1 MILAT
6 CLALLIACP
15 GWLVVD
21 VSDYTGQVNYLSPIG
36 VFNNEVPQDETE
48 IIEHKTSQAA
58 IDFLKDKEKRE
69 LEAYDDGA
77 GNWTIGYGHTGRSS
91 GVPVKEG
98 MVITAEEAEELL
110 VQDLQEFEENVY
122 NRMVNY
128 NTPLSQREFDYL
140 IIATFNRGNDI
151 VGKSLY
157 EAVSKRDRN
166 TITKLMAKTIAES
179 DPKVIKGLENRLV
192 DEEEFLF
199 DYSQYIPTTTTMGPV
214 NLPTTTT
221 TTMPGKTQ
229 AGYPFD
235 IYTPPNP
242 KKEKDKLEGFLTKM
256 EELGIAYENKI
267 NEILGL
273 APGEKPPKHGVL
285 GNAVIQKFNKWFGK
299 NG

>member
-21 VSDYTGQVNYLSPIG
+21 LNKIEYIPLQKTTISDN
-36 VFNNEVPQDETE
+36 VFNDEDE
-48 IIEHKTSQAA
+48 IKELKTSQAA
-58 IDFLKDKEKRE
+58 IDFLKDKEKLE
-69 LEAYDDGA
+69 LKAYDDGA

-98 MVITAEEAEELL
+98 MVITAEEAEKLL
-110 VQDLQEFEENVY
+110 VQDLQEFEKNVY

-179 DPKVIKGLENRLV
+179 DPKVMAGLENRLV

-199 DYSQYIPTTTTMGPV
+199 DYSQYIPTTTTLGP
-214 NLPTTTT
+214 LFPTTTT
-221 TTMPGKTQ
+221 TTVPGLSLIHISEPTRP
-229 AGYPFD
+229 Y
-235 IYTPPNP
+235 
-242 KKEKDKLEGFLTKM
+242 
-256 EELGIAYENKI
+256 
-267 NEILGL
+267 
-273 APGEKPPKHGVL
+273 
-285 GNAVIQKFNKWFGK
+285 
-299 NG
+299 

>member
-21 VSDYTGQVNYLSPIG
+21 LNKIEYIPLQKTTISDN
-36 VFNNEVPQDETE
+36 VFNDEDE
-48 IIEHKTSQAA
+48 IKELKTSQAA
-58 IDFLKDKEKRE
+58 IDFLKDKEKLE
-69 LEAYDDGA
+69 LKAYDDGA

-91 GVPVKEG
+91 GVPVKKG
-98 MVITAEEAEELL
+98 MVITAEEAEKLL
-110 VQDLQEFEENVY
+110 VQDLQEFEKNVY

-179 DPKVIKGLENRLV
+179 DPNVMAGLENRLV

-199 DYSQYIPTTTTMGPV
+199 DYSQYIPTTTTLGP
-214 NLPTTTT
+214 LFPTTTT
-221 TTMPGKTQ
+221 TTVPGTSTSGQSFNYFRK
-229 AGYPFD
+229 ADVKPD
-235 IYTPPNP
+235 
-242 KKEKDKLEGFLTKM
+242 KKKLDSFLETLTN
-256 EELGIAYENKI
+256 LGIQFQDAIDNA
-267 NEILGL
+267 LGVEKGKPVPKYGYL
-273 APGEKPPKHGVL
+273 GEKLKMKL
-285 GNAVIQKFNKWFGK
+285 DEWNK
-299 NG
+299 

>member
-21 VSDYTGQVNYLSPIG
+21 INEINLKNAKFLNLQKNSFEPEYTN
-36 VFNNEVPQDETE
+36 DEDE
-48 IIEHKTSQAA
+48 IKKLKTSQAA

-69 LEAYDDGA
+69 LKAYDDGA

-199 DYSQYIPTTTTMGPV
+199 DYSQYIPTTTTLGP
-214 NLPTTTT
+214 LFPTTTT
-221 TTMPGKTQ
+221 TTVPGTSTSGQSFNYFRK
-229 AGYPFD
+229 ADVKPD
-235 IYTPPNP
+235 
-242 KKEKDKLEGFLTKM
+242 KKKLDSFLETLTN
-256 EELGIAYENKI
+256 LGIQFQDAIDNA
-267 NEILGL
+267 LGVEKGKPIPKYGYL
-273 APGEKPPKHGVL
+273 GEKLKMKL
-285 GNAVIQKFNKWFGK
+285 DEWNK
-299 NG
+299 

>member
-21 VSDYTGQVNYLSPIG
+21 INEINLENAKFLNLQKNSFEPEYTN
-36 VFNNEVPQDETE
+36 DEYE
-48 IIEHKTSQAA
+48 IKKLKTSQAA

-69 LEAYDDGA
+69 LKAYDDGA

-179 DPKVIKGLENRLV
+179 DPNVMAGLENRLV

-199 DYSQYIPTTTTMGPV
+199 DYSQYIPTTTTLGP
-214 NLPTTTT
+214 LFPTTTT
-221 TTMPGKTQ
+221 TTVPGTSTSGQSFNYFRK
-229 AGYPFD
+229 ADVKPD
-235 IYTPPNP
+235 
-242 KKEKDKLEGFLTKM
+242 KKKLDSFLETLTN
-256 EELGIAYENKI
+256 LGIQFQDAIDNA
-267 NEILGL
+267 LGVEQGKPIPKYGYL
-273 APGEKPPKHGVL
+273 GEKLRMKL
-285 GNAVIQKFNKWFGK
+285 DEWNK
-299 NG
+299 

>member
-21 VSDYTGQVNYLSPIG
+21 INEINLENAKFLNLQKNSFEPEYTN
-36 VFNNEVPQDETE
+36 DEDE
-48 IIEHKTSQAA
+48 IKKLKTSQAA

-69 LEAYDDGA
+69 LKAYDDGA

-179 DPKVIKGLENRLV
+179 DPNVMAGLENRLV

-199 DYSQYIPTTTTMGPV
+199 DYSQYIPTTTTLGP
-214 NLPTTTT
+214 LFPTTTT
-221 TTMPGKTQ
+221 TTVPGTSTSGQSFNYFRK
-229 AGYPFD
+229 ADVKPD
-235 IYTPPNP
+235 
-242 KKEKDKLEGFLTKM
+242 KKKLDSFLETLTN
-256 EELGIAYENKI
+256 LGIQFQDAIDNA
-267 NEILGL
+267 LGVEQGKPIPKYGYL
-273 APGEKPPKHGVL
+273 GEKLRMKL
-285 GNAVIQKFNKWFGK
+285 DEWNK
-299 NG
+299 

>member
-21 VSDYTGQVNYLSPIG
+21 INEINLENTKFLNLQKNSFEPEYTN
-36 VFNNEVPQDETE
+36 DEDE
-48 IIEHKTSQAA
+48 IKKLKTSQAA

-69 LEAYDDGA
+69 LKAYDDGA

-151 VGKSLY
+151 VGKALY

-199 DYSQYIPTTTTMGPV
+199 DYSQYIPTTTTLGP
-214 NLPTTTT
+214 LFPTTTT
-221 TTMPGKTQ
+221 TTVPGTSTSGQSFNYVRK
-229 AGYPFD
+229 ADVKPD
-235 IYTPPNP
+235 
-242 KKEKDKLEGFLTKM
+242 KKKLDSFLETLTN
-256 EELGIAYENKI
+256 LGIQFQDAIDNA
-267 NEILGL
+267 LGVEQGKPIPKYGYL
-273 APGEKPPKHGVL
+273 GEKLKMKL
-285 GNAVIQKFNKWFGK
+285 DEWNK
-299 NG
+299 